1 MRNNQG
7 GAADADFV
15 AQTVQAVPM
24 RRYGT
29 VEEAA
34 MLILF
39 LLGGES
45 TYCTGSVFMIDGGM
59 LARM

>member
-1 MRNNQG
+1 MRNNLA
-7 GAADADFV
+7 GATDADFR
-15 AQTVQAVPM
+15 AHARQQVPLG
-24 RRYGT
+24 RFGT

-34 MLILF
+34 LLIAF

-59 LARM
+59 TAGI

>member
-7 GAADADFV
+7 GATDAEFA
-15 AQTVQAVPM
+15 AQVRQSVPM
-24 RRYGT
+24 HRFGT

-34 MLILF
+34 LLIAF

-45 TYCTGSVFMIDGGM
+45 MYCTGSVFMIDGGM
-59 LARM
+59 TAGI